1 MGREMER
8 GDSQAEVGK
17 ESDDYTVTLWKG
29 QGGRGRGKREGGRVW
44 EREGGRERLGGG
56 RKKREAG
63 GEGQE
68 EGGQHRTTVW
78 LPSQKQRDRSF

>member
-1 MGREMER
+1 MER

-44 EREGGRERLGGG
+44 EREGRREREVRRG
-56 RKKREAG
+56 KK
-63 GEGQE
+63 E
-68 EGGQHRTTVW
+68 E
-78 LPSQKQRDRSF
+78 RSRG